1 MASLSGVTDQLQ
13 RQNQQELASV
23 IRIANEQLVS
33 SGARQGLDE
42 IAKIFEQQ
50 QGTSL
55 EEYKATKK
63 QIVEMQRELAN
74 LDGVN
79 SEEKRMLQKVLETS
93 QASIGENVTFKKSI
107 GELTSNTVEASI
119 DSIGGMIGGAL
130 SGSPLLSFGA
140 SFVGDRFQQF
150 KENRKAAKQA
160 QKERADKI
168 AQESE
173 QEEREFSLLRSQMDN
188 ASVAE
193 ASGKTQ
199 EEIDSL
205 SLDQLNEEKDIII
218 QRSFAVKQEA
228 DLQEEDRKRLE
239 SVQEKFGLDRST
251 NSPPPSSGN
260 ENNNDDRDNSGNRG
274 AGEAVSDI
282 LAGDQRRE
290 IISVLGDIDGRL
302 HGSPDYLETLNDK
315 IDKLIKDDPSS
326 LDIENQ
332 RELKRHQKK
341 MERLAQNKIKV
352 TNRSGKSG
360 GAVNKGGGN
369 EGSLL
374 DTLGDIGGAATVLG
388 GLAGAFAL
396 FKKGGFKG
404 LIKGIPALIGLSS
417 AAAAIPDVDI
427 NANESAD
434 DRKKRLAQEEADRKK
449 AAKDAK
455 ANQTPKSTTTTT
467 PAVTPPAVTPP
478 APAPKS
484 KNRLGRLFD
493 SMKRIPKV
501 GSVIKAATAIGAA
514 VTVAAVASD
523 IASSTG
529 TTGGEPKPTTP
540 DPVVTGRPDPKIAEN
555 KPGLLSKAKT
565 AIAEKMPFKSTTT
578 PTPNVPTRSAT
589 VGRGP
594 DGRFTKLIP
603 DVLPEVTKPAGAGRS
618 IVGGLKTA
626 GKFVGKGAVPL
637 TVALGAMEAGSI
649 LMDDEMTGDQK
660 VNAGAK
666 LAGGT
671 TGAMAGAATGA
682 ALMSPLAPFTFGLS
696 SVAGGLIGGALGYM
710 GCETLGGMGAE
721 AVGFSETATD
731 EELQKEK
738 KLKSDKRLV
747 EIQDELMEAG
757 DRMARSK
764 SGENVYY
771 GREHKGIEEDEQKI
785 KELKEELDRLNI
797 TAKKLEVK
805 PESKMPNEGD
815 VEPRPDKNFL
825 GGDAGQKKWDKMYG
839 KTHNNDGTLKKVPEN
854 VGKVEMSAEELNKS
868 SALGIGFNGKT
879 NSMSEKTEGITEKY
893 FGKEMTHQ
901 ELEDGIKSGSVKR
914 SIGRKLQKKIV
925 MRSKRDHP
933 ERFVLSPEEETARQ
947 EVMQSMPSQ
956 NVSASDTAVN
966 NKVAAGETLKSN
978 ALNQGNKNSNNNVV
992 GNNNTSN
999 TSVTNNTQ
1007 NVKRVDNGGVR
1018 NPDPAATRARI
1029 GLGMGMAF

>member
-1 MASLSGVTDQLQ
+1 MASLAGVTDQLQ

-55 EEYKATKK
+55 EEYKATKR

-79 SEEKRMLQKVLETS
+79 SEEKRMLQRVLETS

-107 GELTSNTVEASI
+107 GELTANTVETSI

-130 SGSPLLSFGA
+130 SGSPILSFGA

-150 KENRKAAKQA
+150 KENRRAAKEA

-168 AQESE
+168 SQEAE
-173 QEEREFSLLRSQMDN
+173 QEAREFSLLRSQMDN
-188 ASVAE
+188 ASVAA

-199 EEIDSL
+199 EEIDAL
-205 SLDQLNEEKDIII
+205 SLDQLNEEKNIII
-218 QRSFAVKQEA
+218 QRSFAAKQDA
-228 DLQEEDRKRLE
+228 DLQEEDRKNIE
-239 SVQEKFGLDRST
+239 SLQSKFGLDVNS
-251 NSPPPSSGN
+251 SPPPTEDS
-260 ENNNDDRDNSGNRG
+260 DRG
-274 AGEAVSDI
+274 APRPGRDENTSGSSNNTGDLTQTNEI
-282 LAGDQRRE
+282 LER
-290 IISVLGDIDGRL
+290 IDSRL
-302 HGSPDYLETLNDK
+302 HGSPDYLETLNNK
-315 IDKLIKDDPSS
+315 IDTLIKDDPSS

-332 RELKRHQKK
+332 REQKRHQKK
-341 MERLAQNKIKV
+341 MEKLSQNQIKA
-352 TNRSGKSG
+352 TKSG
-360 GAVNKGGGN
+360 AGMNAAGGAKGSKISGVMGLLGVVGDALSAYGLVKGGGAIKDMFSKP
-369 EGSLL
+369 SL
-374 DTLGDIGGAATVLG
+374 
-388 GLAGAFAL
+388 
-396 FKKGGFKG
+396 
-404 LIKGIPALIGLSS
+404 
-417 AAAAIPDVDI
+417 DVDPK
-427 NANESAD
+427 D
-434 DRKKRLAQEEADRKK
+434 PKKTTGPD
-449 AAKDAK
+449 
-455 ANQTPKSTTTTT
+455 PKNTE
-467 PAVTPPAVTPP
+467 
-478 APAPKS
+478 APKKQS
-484 KNRLGRLFD
+484 KLGKLFN
-493 SMKRIPKV
+493 SLKNIPKV
-501 GSVIKAATAIGAA
+501 GTLVKGAAALGAA
-514 VTVAAVASD
+514 VTVADVVSDVAT
-523 IASSTG
+523 STG
-529 TTGGEPKPTTP
+529 AAKPAAA
-540 DPVVTGRPDPKIAEN
+540 DPVVTGRPAPQIAEN

-565 AIAEKMPFKSTTT
+565 AIAEKMPFKSATT
-578 PTPNVPTRSAT
+578 PDVPAPARSAT
-589 VGRGP
+589 VGRGA
-594 DGRFTKLIP
+594 DGKFTKLIP
-603 DVLPEVTKPAGAGRS
+603 DVLPEVTKPAGIGKS
-618 IVGGLKTA
+618 LTGGLKTA

-710 GCETLGGMGAE
+710 GGETLGGMGAE

-738 KLKSDKRLV
+738 KLKSDKRLA

-785 KELKEELDRLNI
+785 KELKEEFDRLNM
-797 TAKKLEVK
+797 TVKK
-805 PESKMPNEGD
+805 PEVESVNKMPKEGD

-966 NKVAAGETLKSN
+966 NKVAAGETLKSS

>member
-1 MASLSGVTDQLQ
+1 M
-13 RQNQQELASV
+13 
-23 IRIANEQLVS
+23 
-33 SGARQGLDE
+33 
-42 IAKIFEQQ
+42 
-50 QGTSL
+50 
-55 EEYKATKK
+55 KK
-63 QIVEMQRELAN
+63 R
-74 LDGVN
+74 
-79 SEEKRMLQKVLETS
+79 
-93 QASIGENVTFKKSI
+93 
-107 GELTSNTVEASI
+107 
-119 DSIGGMIGGAL
+119 
-130 SGSPLLSFGA
+130 
-140 SFVGDRFQQF
+140 
-150 KENRKAAKQA
+150 
-160 QKERADKI
+160 
-168 AQESE
+168 
-173 QEEREFSLLRSQMDN
+173 
-188 ASVAE
+188 
-193 ASGKTQ
+193 
-199 EEIDSL
+199 
-205 SLDQLNEEKDIII
+205 DIII
-218 QRSFAVKQEA
+218 QRSFAAKQDA
-228 DLQEEDRKRLE
+228 DLQEEDRKNIE
-239 SVQEKFGLDRST
+239 SLQSKFGLDVNS
-251 NSPPPSSGN
+251 SPPPTEDS
-260 ENNNDDRDNSGNRG
+260 DRG
-274 AGEAVSDI
+274 APRPGRDENTSGSSNNTGDLTQTNEI
-282 LAGDQRRE
+282 LER
-290 IISVLGDIDGRL
+290 IDSRL
-302 HGSPDYLETLNDK
+302 HGSPDYLETLNNK
-315 IDKLIKDDPSS
+315 IDTLIKDDPSS

-332 RELKRHQKK
+332 REQKRHQKK
-341 MERLAQNKIKV
+341 MEKLSQNQIKA
-352 TNRSGKSG
+352 TKSG
-360 GAVNKGGGN
+360 AGMNAAGGAKGSKISGVMGLLGVVGDALSAYGLVKGGGAIKDMFSKP
-369 EGSLL
+369 SL
-374 DTLGDIGGAATVLG
+374 
-388 GLAGAFAL
+388 
-396 FKKGGFKG
+396 
-404 LIKGIPALIGLSS
+404 
-417 AAAAIPDVDI
+417 DVDPKV
-427 NANESAD
+427 D
-434 DRKKRLAQEEADRKK
+434 PKDPKKTTGPD
-449 AAKDAK
+449 
-455 ANQTPKSTTTTT
+455 PKNTE
-467 PAVTPPAVTPP
+467 
-478 APAPKS
+478 APKKQS
-484 KNRLGRLFD
+484 KLGKLFN
-493 SMKRIPKV
+493 SLKNIPKV
-501 GSVIKAATAIGAA
+501 GTLVKGAAALGAA
-514 VTVAAVASD
+514 VTVADVVSDVAT
-523 IASSTG
+523 STG
-529 TTGGEPKPTTP
+529 AAKPAAA
-540 DPVVTGRPDPKIAEN
+540 DPVVTGRPAPQIAEN

-671 TGAMAGAATGA
+671 GGAMAGAAAGA
-682 ALMSPLAPFTFGLS
+682 AIMAPLAPFTLGLS
-696 SVAGGLIGGALGYM
+696 SLAGGLIGGALGYM
-710 GCETLGGMGAE
+710 GGETLGGMGAD
-721 AVGFSETATD
+721 AAGFSETATE
-731 EELQKEK
+731 EELIEEK
-738 KLKSDKRLV
+738 RLKNDKRLV

-797 TAKKLEVK
+797 TAKKPEVK

-966 NKVAAGETLKSN
+966 NKVAAGETLKSS

-1029 GLGMGMAF
+1029 GLGMGMSF

>member
-1 MASLSGVTDQLQ
+1 MASLAGVTDQLQ

-42 IAKIFEQQ
+42 IAKIFEAQ

-55 EEYKATKK
+55 EEFKATKK
-63 QIVEMQRELAN
+63 QIVEMQRDLAN
-74 LDGVN
+74 LEGVN
-79 SEEKRMLQKVLETS
+79 SEEKRMLQRVLETS

-107 GELTSNTVEASI
+107 GELTANTVESSI

-130 SGSPLLSFGA
+130 SGSPILSFGA

-150 KENRKAAKQA
+150 KENRKAAKEA

-168 AQESE
+168 AREAE

-188 ASVAE
+188 ASVAA

-205 SLDQLNEEKDIII
+205 SLDQLNEEKNVII
-218 QRSFAVKQEA
+218 QRAFAAKQEA

-239 SVQEKFGLDRST
+239 SVQNKFGLDRST
-251 NSPPPSSGN
+251 DSPSSTSNN
-260 ENNNDDRDNSGNRG
+260 ENNNDRDNSRSV
-274 AGEAVSDI
+274 GETATDVVAST
-282 LAGDQRRE
+282 QRRE
-290 IISVLGDIDGRL
+290 IISLLADIDGRL
-302 HGSPDYLETLNDK
+302 HGSPDYLKTLNNK
-315 IDKLIKDDPSS
+315 IDTLIKDDPSS

-341 MERLAQNKIKV
+341 MERLSQNQVKA
-352 TNRSGKSG
+352 TNNITTGNSSGGGDGISGLLETALQAYLGKKGLDTALDLFTGGGKDPDSKNQKPSGKPSG
-360 GAVNKGGGN
+360 KPKGKLAKIASFGKNLVSSGLGMFGIGGGGVEKPN
-369 EGSLL
+369 VS
-374 DTLGDIGGAATVLG
+374 TPAANPKPG
-388 GLAGAFAL
+388 M
-396 FKKGGFKG
+396 
-404 LIKGIPALIGLSS
+404 LSR
-417 AAAAIPDVDI
+417 I
-427 NANESAD
+427 
-434 DRKKRLAQEEADRKK
+434 
-449 AAKDAK
+449 KDA
-455 ANQTPKSTTTTT
+455 
-467 PAVTPPAVTPP
+467 VT
-478 APAPKS
+478 
-484 KNRLGRLFD
+484 
-493 SMKRIPKV
+493 
-501 GSVIKAATAIGAA
+501 
-514 VTVAAVASD
+514 
-523 IASSTG
+523 
-529 TTGGEPKPTTP
+529 
-540 DPVVTGRPDPKIAEN
+540 
-555 KPGLLSKAKT
+555 
-565 AIAEKMPFKSTTT
+565 EKMPF
-578 PTPNVPTRSAT
+578 RSATAPAGAT

-626 GKFVGKGAVPL
+626 GKTLARGAVPL

-671 TGAMAGAATGA
+671 GGAMAGAATGA
-682 ALMSPLAPFTFGLS
+682 AIMAPLAPFTLGLS
-696 SVAGGLIGGALGYM
+696 SLAGGLIGGALGYW
-710 GCETLGGMGAE
+710 GGEKLGGMGAD
-721 AVGFSETATD
+721 AAGFSETATE
-731 EELQKEK
+731 EELIEEK
-738 KLKSDKRLV
+738 RLKNDKRLV
-747 EIQDELMEAG
+747 EIQDEMMEAG

-771 GREHKGIEEDEQKI
+771 GREHKGIEEDEQRI
-785 KELKEELDRLNI
+785 KELEEELDRLNI
-797 TAKKLEVK
+797 TAKKPEVK
-805 PESKMPNEGD
+805 PESKMPKEGD
-815 VEPRPDKNFL
+815 VEPRPKVVPMDRTGTKL
-825 GGDAGQKKWDKMYG
+825 KKKQKEWDDMYG
-839 KTHNNDGTLKKVPEN
+839 ETHNNDGTLKKVPEN
-854 VGKVEMSAEELNKS
+854 LGKVEMSAEELNKS
-868 SALGIGFNGKT
+868 SNLGIGFNGKT
-879 NSMSEKTEGITEKY
+879 SSMADKTEGITEKY

-925 MRSKRDHP
+925 MKAKRDHP
-933 ERFVLSPEEETARQ
+933 ERFVKSAEMESARQ
-947 EVMQSMPSQ
+947 ETQQSMRPE

-966 NKVAAGETLKSN
+966 AKVAAGETLKSS

-1018 NPDPAATRARI
+1018 NPDLAATRARI

>member
-1 MASLSGVTDQLQ
+1 MASLAGVTDQLQ

-55 EEYKATKK
+55 EEYKATKR

-79 SEEKRMLQKVLETS
+79 SEEKRMLQRVLETS

-107 GELTSNTVEASI
+107 GELTANTVETSI

-130 SGSPLLSFGA
+130 SGSPILSFGA

-150 KENRKAAKQA
+150 KENRRAAKEA

-168 AQESE
+168 SQEAE
-173 QEEREFSLLRSQMDN
+173 QEAREFSLLRSQMDN
-188 ASVAE
+188 ASVAA

-199 EEIDSL
+199 EEIDAL
-205 SLDQLNEEKDIII
+205 SLDQLNEEKNIII
-218 QRSFAVKQEA
+218 QRSFAAKQDA
-228 DLQEEDRKRLE
+228 DLQEEDRKNIE
-239 SVQEKFGLDRST
+239 SLQSKFGLDVNS
-251 NSPPPSSGN
+251 SPPPTEDS
-260 ENNNDDRDNSGNRG
+260 DRG
-274 AGEAVSDI
+274 APRPGRDENTSGSSNNTGDLTQTNEI
-282 LAGDQRRE
+282 LER
-290 IISVLGDIDGRL
+290 IDSRL
-302 HGSPDYLETLNDK
+302 HGSPDYLETLNNK
-315 IDKLIKDDPSS
+315 IDTLIKDDPSS

-332 RELKRHQKK
+332 REQKRHQKK
-341 MERLAQNKIKV
+341 MEKLSQNQIKA
-352 TNRSGKSG
+352 TKSG
-360 GAVNKGGGN
+360 AGMNAAGGAKGSKISGVMGLLGVVGDALSAYGLVKGGG
-369 EGSLL
+369 
-374 DTLGDIGGAATVLG
+374 A
-388 GLAGAFAL
+388 
-396 FKKGGFKG
+396 
-404 LIKGIPALIGLSS
+404 IKDMFSKSS
-417 AAAAIPDVDI
+417 PDVDPKV
-427 NANESAD
+427 D
-434 DRKKRLAQEEADRKK
+434 PKDPKKPTGPD
-449 AAKDAK
+449 
-455 ANQTPKSTTTTT
+455 PKNTE
-467 PAVTPPAVTPP
+467 
-478 APAPKS
+478 APKKQS
-484 KNRLGRLFD
+484 KLGKLFN
-493 SMKRIPKV
+493 SLKNIPKV
-501 GSVIKAATAIGAA
+501 GTLIKGAAALGAA
-514 VTVAAVASD
+514 VTVADVVSDVAT
-523 IASSTG
+523 STG
-529 TTGGEPKPTTP
+529 AAKPAAA
-540 DPVVTGRPDPKIAEN
+540 DPVVTGRPAPQIAEN

-565 AIAEKMPFKSTTT
+565 AIAEKMPFKSATT
-578 PTPNVPTRSAT
+578 PDVPAPARSAT
-589 VGRGP
+589 VGRGA
-594 DGRFTKLIP
+594 DGKFTKLIP
-603 DVLPEVTKPAGAGRS
+603 DVLPEVTKPAGIGKS
-618 IVGGLKTA
+618 LTGGLKTA
-626 GKFVGKGAVPL
+626 GKFVGRGAVPL

-660 VNAGAK
+660 VNAGSK

-671 TGAMAGAATGA
+671 AGAMAGAATGA
-682 ALMSPLAPFTFGLS
+682 AIMSPLAPFTFGLS
-696 SVAGGLIGGALGYM
+696 SLAGGLIGGALGYM
-710 GCETLGGMGAE
+710 GGETLGGMGAE

-785 KELKEELDRLNI
+785 KELKEEFDRLNM
-797 TAKKLEVK
+797 TVKK
-805 PESKMPNEGD
+805 PEVESVNKMPKEGD
-815 VEPRPDKNFL
+815 VEPRPDKNFF
-825 GGDAGQKKWDKMYG
+825 GGDAAQRKWDKMYG
-839 KTHNNDGTLKKVPEN
+839 ETHNNDGTPKKVPEN
-854 VGKVEMSAEELNKS
+854 VGKVELNTDAQSQSGVFTKVP
-868 SALGIGFNGKT
+868 AGGRIDPMVK
-879 NSMSEKTEGITEKY
+879 KTEGHTDSY
-893 FGKEMTHQ
+893 FGKEMTYK

-914 SIGRKLQKKIV
+914 SIGRKLQKSIV
-925 MRSKRDHP
+925 MRAKAKNP
-933 ERFVLSPEEETARQ
+933 ERFVNSAEMESARQ
-947 EVMQSMPSQ
+947 EAQAAMPSQ
-956 NVSASDTAVN
+956 DVSASDTAVN

-978 ALNQGNKNSNNNVV
+978 ALNQGNKNSNNNVM